1 MDLVTVYDCVGA
13 NVGAFTVP
21 DGVLM
26 AGYMT
31 GLAEVPWTP
40 AQFSRFPGAIHIDQS
55 PINTPANE
63 TADVID
69 MENRAAT
76 LEDLVPWV
84 HAARTS
90 YALGLRPGQREP
102 CIYMSQGRETD
113 VVNTLIAG
121 GITEGVYLWRAE
133 EMTARQAAGVL
144 ANAGGPFPIVGVQYE
159 FKANRDGSLFAAA
172 WLNKVSIKAPT
183 PAPKPG
189 TQTGWR
195 FCIKCQGLFWGPGET
210 RSMCP
215 RGGQHDGSHSHEYTL
230 GYAE

>member
-26 AGYMT
+26 AGYVT
-31 GLAEVPWTP
+31 GSGEVPWTP
-40 AQFSRFPGAIHIDQS
+40 AQFSRFPNAIRIDQS
-55 PINTPANE
+55 PVNTPADE

-69 MENRAAT
+69 MENQAAT

-90 YALGLRPGQREP
+90 YALGTRPGQREP
-102 CIYMSQGRETD
+102 CVYMSQSRETD

-121 GITEGVYLWRAE
+121 GITSGVYLWRAE

-159 FKANRDGSLFAAA
+159 FEANRDGSLFSAA
-172 WLNKVSIKAPT
+172 WLNKVSVKAPMS
-183 PAPKPG
+183 APKPG

-195 FCIKCQGLFWGPGET
+195 FCIKCQGLFWGPGEA